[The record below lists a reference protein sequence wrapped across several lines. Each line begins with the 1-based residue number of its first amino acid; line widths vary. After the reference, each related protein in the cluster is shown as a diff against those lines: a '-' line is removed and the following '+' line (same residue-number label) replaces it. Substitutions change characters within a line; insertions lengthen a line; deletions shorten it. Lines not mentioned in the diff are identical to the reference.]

1 MRVPGRDA
9 NRGDAGALHKPI
21 GRGTPPT
28 KHALGAPLR
37 TAEQRRRLGRSRG
50 GQEPDRLAALRTA
63 SASDGD
69 VAGLVAGSND
79 MLKAVGEFEKVLQTA
94 RWVLGNSHPVTKDI
108 TNDKEKAKKLTL
120 DVDDATMTDFLGLLG
135 ADPRGLSAAD
145 RELRREVRADL
156 GRHGS

>member
-1 MRVPGRDA
+1 
-9 NRGDAGALHKPI
+9 
-21 GRGTPPT
+21 
-28 KHALGAPLR
+28 
-37 TAEQRRRLGRSRG
+37 
-50 GQEPDRLAALRTA
+50 
-63 SASDGD
+63 
-69 VAGLVAGSND
+69 